1 MTFGYDSKV
10 AFTRSTAS
18 IDDFA
23 LDLLDRILAVRPT
36 EVIVFSFPLPSL
48 KLTLWVMQARSKP
61 LVFVCHSLGGIVV
74 KKVTAPFS
82 TLPFAAR

>member
-10 AFTRSTAS
+10 AFTRNIAN

-36 EVIVFSFPLPSL
+36 KVMVFSFPLPSL
-48 KLTLWVMQARSKP
+48 KLAL
-61 LVFVCHSLGGIVV
+61 
-74 KKVTAPFS
+74 
-82 TLPFAAR
+82 